1 MRRRRRIAGFIPA
14 LALVAGLGV
23 ASDPQAAAEAGPGAG
38 PQPAP
43 ETGPARDWPQ
53 FRGAS
58 RDGAAPVASL
68 EPWPESGPKVLWR
81 RPIGTGFSALSVA
94 GERFYTMFAADD
106 VEYAAAFEAATGH
119 QIWRTPIGESFHDE
133 FGDGPRSTPTV
144 DGDAVFVLGSHGRLA
159 SLAAADGVKRWEV
172 DLLERFGSRVPQRG
186 FAFSPLV
193 DGELVLIR
201 AGGGEGKAF
210 AALDRAT
217 GEVRWT
223 ALDGGPTMAS
233 PIVATVGGARQYVFA
248 GSETVTA
255 LSAAG
260 EVLWTYD
267 WERGTIAMP
276 IFIPPDKVFVSA
288 SYDVGAVLLQLG
300 PLGREGADG
309 GESPVRELWRNRVMK
324 NHFSSSV
331 HREGHVYG
339 FDGATLKCVS
349 VATGEQTWAKRG
361 FGKGSLI
368 LVGDRLVVLADQGTI
383 ALLDASPDGY
393 VERARF
399 QALDGKSWTAP
410 AYAGGRLYLRNLT
423 EMMALE
429 LEGPAG

>member
-1 MRRRRRIAGFIPA
+1 MRRGRRIAGLVTA
-14 LALVAGLGV
+14 LALAAGIGS
-23 ASDPQAAAEAGPGAG
+23 AAGPQAGGAVGASAG
-38 PQPAP
+38 PQPAAAA
-43 ETGPARDWPQ
+43 EPARGWPQ
-53 FRGAS
+53 FRGAA
-58 RDGAAPVASL
+58 RDGTVPEASL
-68 EPWPESGPKVLWR
+68 EPWPEAGPKVLWR

-94 GERFYTMFAADD
+94 GERFYTMFAEDE
-106 VEYAAAFEAATGH
+106 VEHAAAFEAATGTE
-119 QIWRTPIGESFHDE
+119 IWRAPIGESFHDE
-133 FGDGPRSTPTV
+133 FGNGPRSTPTV
-144 DGDAVFVLGSHGRLA
+144 DGDTVFVLGSHGKLA
-159 SLAAADGVKRWEV
+159 ALAAADGAKRWEV
-172 DLLERFGSRVPQRG
+172 DLVERFGSRVPQRG

-217 GEVRWT
+217 GETRWT

-233 PIVATVGGARQYVFA
+233 PIVATVAGARQYVFA

-300 PLGREGADG
+300 PLGPGGAG
-309 GESPVRELWRNRVMK
+309 GDAPPVRELWRNRVMK

-349 VATGEQTWAKRG
+349 LSTGEQTWAKRG

-368 LVGDRLVVLADQGTI
+368 LVGDKLVVLADQGTI

-399 QALDGKSWTAP
+399 QALEGKSWTAP

-429 LEGPAG
+429 LGEPAG